1 MPVTTAEVLCG
12 MTLLLLPLLVSCG
25 KSPGQAGRG
34 GRQPAATAPQRHQAQ
49 PRRANSSANRSAPR
63 QLDGNAFGL
72 ADESSQPTANDKPVI
87 RAPEPTVPDASPPPV
102 SRPATDS
109 TASQTFPD
117 EAGQGVS
124 DRSTDAPPPT
134 RSVIEPQRFA
144 AANIRKLEGI
154 HLTLY
159 TDVPSAP
166 AVDELPKVFDLAVE
180 PWCKYFRVDRKNVKS
195 WKMTGYL
202 MERRERFADAGL
214 LPTDLPPFLNGYQRG
229 GEVWV
234 YEQPSDYSRRHL
246 LLHEGTHAF
255 MQWQLKGAGPPWYM
269 EGLAELMG
277 THRWQDGQLQLA
289 YFPRDRQE
297 VDHWGR
303 IKMVRTEYDEG
314 RGLSLEQIAAYGPTA
329 HLRNEPYGWC
339 WGSSAFLDGHPD
351 YSRRFRQL
359 ASHVRD
365 SSSNFAAF
373 FQKTYAGDRRQLD
386 EQWQLFVVN
395 LDYGYDLQREA
406 IVYEPV
412 ATHGGD
418 TVLVTIRA
426 DRGWQSTGIQ
436 VQAGSSYVLR
446 AEGRYQI
453 DNEPKV
459 WWCEPG
465 GVTIRYH
472 QGLPL
477 GMLVAAVSDQTQ
489 PLSGV
494 TPLARPEP
502 IGLEREIQF
511 PQAGT
516 LFLRINDSPAQLADN
531 VGQLSVEVQPRGR

>member
-1 MPVTTAEVLCG
+1 MEDFVATRKRTNSEDAPVTTAARIARHDAAAAAAAGVLRQVPRPSG
-12 MTLLLLPLLVSCG
+12 
-25 KSPGQAGRG
+25 A
-34 GRQPAATAPQRHQAQ
+34 RQPATRGDCDATSPGTAAPSQLVGE
-49 PRRANSSANRSAPR
+49 SVGSAPARWQCLRRRRRVLPAHRER
-63 QLDGNAFGL
+63 QAGHPSVGNRRCRLIVHFQS
-72 ADESSQPTANDKPVI
+72 ADLQQT
-87 RAPEPTVPDASPPPV
+87 PTVA
-102 SRPATDS
+102 R
-109 TASQTFPD
+109 TFPD

-124 DRSTDAPPPT
+124 EKSTDTPPPAP
-134 RSVIEPQRFA
+134 SVIDQQRFA
-144 AANIRKLEGI
+144 ATNIRKLEGI

-159 TDVPSAP
+159 TDVPSTP
-166 AVDELPKVFDLAVE
+166 AVDELPKVFDLAIE

-202 MERRERFADAGL
+202 MERRERFVDAGL
-214 LPTDLPPFLNGYQRG
+214 LPADLPPFLNGYQRG
-229 GEVWV
+229 GELWV
-234 YEQPSDYSRRHL
+234 YEQPSDYYRRHL

-269 EGLAELMG
+269 EGMAELMG

-339 WGSSAFLDGHPD
+339 WGASAFLDGHPD

-412 ATHGGD
+412 ATHNGD
-418 TVLVTIRA
+418 TV
-426 DRGWQSTGIQ
+426 
-436 VQAGSSYVLR
+436 AGHDSRRPRMAVDGHPGS
-446 AEGRYQI
+446 GRQ
-453 DNEPKV
+453 
-459 WWCEPG
+459 
-465 GVTIRYH
+465 
-472 QGLPL
+472 QLP
-477 GMLVAAVSDQTQ
+477 AAS
-489 PLSGV
+489 
-494 TPLARPEP
+494 
-502 IGLEREIQF
+502 
-511 PQAGT
+511 
-516 LFLRINDSPAQLADN
+516 
-531 VGQLSVEVQPRGR
+531 